1 MLNEQAFFVLQGSK
15 LAKLLDTYVLLSTYV
30 AGTNLSVR
38 WSLGLRVFVS
48 FSYTLVKVTEW

>member
-30 AGTNLSVR
+30 VGTNLSVR
-38 WSLGLRVFVS
+38 WSLGPRVFVS